1 MIGSFG
7 ILVYAYVIRY
17 MAVGIS
23 PLKSSFDKH
32 PSSYD
37 DTAFNLG
44 MGPTKLF
51 RSIHLPINKS
61 AIAIAFLITFV
72 DIIKE
77 LPITLILRPFNF
89 DTLAVQTYEYA
100 IEEMIPKSSI
110 YSLAIVML
118 GTILLIFL
126 KKIVNKEIDVP
137 KSKWITKILWL
148 KQSADQKFEFFS
160 RGGGYSFFYR
170 WKRIWKNNFLKCLAG
185 LEKINSGSIIL
196 NGKTLNDK
204 STFITPNKRKIGFVF
219 QDYPLFPHL
228 NVLENIK
235 INLDKNYYSKIDYI
249 LELTNIKDLC
259 GRFPDQLSGGEQ
271 QRACIARALVREPDL
286 LLLDEPFSNL
296 DSNIKSTI
304 QDEIQKIIKETKTT
318 TILVT
323 HDIKDTFN
331 ISDKILIFKAG
342 ILQQYDNPVNMYC
355 NPVNCYCAKILGD
368 LNQISV
374 NGKTYFIR
382 PEKIRVA
389 KKSSYLAVVK
399 KQFLLERNIK
409 LVQN

>member
-1 MIGSFG
+1 MFLEVNELQKYYDSNNPLIRNLNFSVEEGDIVSFIGESG
-7 ILVYAYVIRY
+7 S
-17 MAVGIS
+17 G
-23 PLKSSFDKH
+23 K
-32 PSSYD
+32 
-37 DTAFNLG
+37 T
-44 MGPTKLF
+44 T
-51 RSIHLPINKS
+51 
-61 AIAIAFLITFV
+61 
-72 DIIKE
+72 
-77 LPITLILRPFNF
+77 
-89 DTLAVQTYEYA
+89 
-100 IEEMIPKSSI
+100 
-110 YSLAIVML
+110 
-118 GTILLIFL
+118 
-126 KKIVNKEIDVP
+126 
-137 KSKWITKILWL
+137 
-148 KQSADQKFEFFS
+148 
-160 RGGGYSFFYR
+160 
-170 WKRIWKNNFLKCLAG
+170 FLKCLAG

-228 NVLENIK
+228 NILENIK
-235 INLDKNYYSKIDYI
+235 INLDKNYYSKINYI

-259 GRFPDQLSGGEQ
+259 SRFPDQLSGGEQ

-296 DSNIKSTI
+296 DSNIKTII
-304 QDEIQKIIKETKTT
+304 QDEIHKIIKETKTT

-382 PEKIRVA
+382 PEKIRLA

-399 KQFLLERNIK
+399 KTVFVGKEYKISAKINEEIWTFFSEEPLQIDQEVYLELDDKDLLEFDSTCSNFFTH
-409 LVQN
+409 

>member
-1 MIGSFG
+1 M
-7 ILVYAYVIRY
+7 
-17 MAVGIS
+17 
-23 PLKSSFDKH
+23 
-32 PSSYD
+32 
-37 DTAFNLG
+37 
-44 MGPTKLF
+44 
-51 RSIHLPINKS
+51 
-61 AIAIAFLITFV
+61 
-72 DIIKE
+72 
-77 LPITLILRPFNF
+77 
-89 DTLAVQTYEYA
+89 
-100 IEEMIPKSSI
+100 
-110 YSLAIVML
+110 
-118 GTILLIFL
+118 FL
-126 KKIVNKEIDVP
+126 KVNELQKYYDSNNPLIRNLNFSVEEGDIV
-137 KSKWITKILWL
+137 
-148 KQSADQKFEFFS
+148 
-160 RGGGYSFFYR
+160 SFIGESGSG
-170 WKRIWKNNFLKCLAG
+170 KTTFLKCLAG

-235 INLDKNYYSKIDYI
+235 INLDKNYYSKINYI

-259 GRFPDQLSGGEQ
+259 SRFPDQLSGGEQ

-304 QDEIQKIIKETKTT
+304 QDEIHKIIKETKTT

-389 KKSSYLAVVK
+389 KKSSYLAVVQK
-399 KQFLLERNIK
+399 TVFVGKEYKISAKINDEVWIFFSEEPLQIDQEVYLELDDKDLLEFDSTCSNFFTH
-409 LVQN
+409 

>member
-1 MIGSFG
+1 M
-7 ILVYAYVIRY
+7 
-17 MAVGIS
+17 
-23 PLKSSFDKH
+23 
-32 PSSYD
+32 
-37 DTAFNLG
+37 
-44 MGPTKLF
+44 
-51 RSIHLPINKS
+51 
-61 AIAIAFLITFV
+61 
-72 DIIKE
+72 
-77 LPITLILRPFNF
+77 
-89 DTLAVQTYEYA
+89 
-100 IEEMIPKSSI
+100 
-110 YSLAIVML
+110 
-118 GTILLIFL
+118 FL
-126 KKIVNKEIDVP
+126 KVNELQKYYDSNNPLIRNLNFSVEEGDIV
-137 KSKWITKILWL
+137 
-148 KQSADQKFEFFS
+148 
-160 RGGGYSFFYR
+160 SFIGESGSG
-170 WKRIWKNNFLKCLAG
+170 KTTFLKCLAG

-399 KQFLLERNIK
+399 KTVFVGKEYKISAKINEEIWTFFSEEPLQIDQEVYLELDDKDLLEFDSTCSNFFTH
-409 LVQN
+409 

>member
-1 MIGSFG
+1 M
-7 ILVYAYVIRY
+7 
-17 MAVGIS
+17 
-23 PLKSSFDKH
+23 
-32 PSSYD
+32 
-37 DTAFNLG
+37 
-44 MGPTKLF
+44 
-51 RSIHLPINKS
+51 
-61 AIAIAFLITFV
+61 
-72 DIIKE
+72 
-77 LPITLILRPFNF
+77 
-89 DTLAVQTYEYA
+89 
-100 IEEMIPKSSI
+100 
-110 YSLAIVML
+110 
-118 GTILLIFL
+118 FL
-126 KKIVNKEIDVP
+126 KVNELQKYYDSNNPLIRNLNFSVEEGDIV
-137 KSKWITKILWL
+137 
-148 KQSADQKFEFFS
+148 
-160 RGGGYSFFYR
+160 SFIGESGSG
-170 WKRIWKNNFLKCLAG
+170 KTTFLKCLAG

-389 KKSSYLAVVK
+389 KKSSYLAVVQK
-399 KQFLLERNIK
+399 TVFVGKEYKISAKINEEVWIFFSEEPLQIDQKVYLELDDKDLLEFDSTCSNFFTH
-409 LVQN
+409 

>member
-1 MIGSFG
+1 M
-7 ILVYAYVIRY
+7 
-17 MAVGIS
+17 
-23 PLKSSFDKH
+23 
-32 PSSYD
+32 
-37 DTAFNLG
+37 
-44 MGPTKLF
+44 
-51 RSIHLPINKS
+51 
-61 AIAIAFLITFV
+61 
-72 DIIKE
+72 
-77 LPITLILRPFNF
+77 
-89 DTLAVQTYEYA
+89 
-100 IEEMIPKSSI
+100 
-110 YSLAIVML
+110 
-118 GTILLIFL
+118 FL
-126 KKIVNKEIDVP
+126 KVNELQKYYDSNNPLIRNLNFSVEEGDIV
-137 KSKWITKILWL
+137 
-148 KQSADQKFEFFS
+148 
-160 RGGGYSFFYR
+160 SFIGESGSG
-170 WKRIWKNNFLKCLAG
+170 KTTFLKCLAG

-228 NVLENIK
+228 NVFENIK

-259 GRFPDQLSGGEQ
+259 RRFPDQLSGGEQ

-389 KKSSYLAVVK
+389 KKSSYLAVVQK
-399 KQFLLERNIK
+399 TVFVGKEYKISAKINEEVWIFFSEEPLQIDQEVYLELDDKDLLEFDSTCSNFFTH
-409 LVQN
+409 

>member
-1 MIGSFG
+1 M
-7 ILVYAYVIRY
+7 
-17 MAVGIS
+17 
-23 PLKSSFDKH
+23 
-32 PSSYD
+32 
-37 DTAFNLG
+37 
-44 MGPTKLF
+44 
-51 RSIHLPINKS
+51 
-61 AIAIAFLITFV
+61 
-72 DIIKE
+72 
-77 LPITLILRPFNF
+77 
-89 DTLAVQTYEYA
+89 
-100 IEEMIPKSSI
+100 
-110 YSLAIVML
+110 
-118 GTILLIFL
+118 FL
-126 KKIVNKEIDVP
+126 KVNELQKYYDSNNPLIRNLNFSVEEGDIV
-137 KSKWITKILWL
+137 
-148 KQSADQKFEFFS
+148 
-160 RGGGYSFFYR
+160 SFIGESGSG
-170 WKRIWKNNFLKCLAG
+170 KTTFLKCLAG

-235 INLDKNYYSKIDYI
+235 INLDKNYYSKINYI

-259 GRFPDQLSGGEQ
+259 SRFPDQLSGGEQ

-389 KKSSYLAVVK
+389 KKSSYLAVVQK
-399 KQFLLERNIK
+399 TVFVGKEYKISAKINEEVWIFFSEEPLQIDQEVYLELDDKDLLEFDSTCSNFFTH
-409 LVQN
+409 

>member
-1 MIGSFG
+1 M
-7 ILVYAYVIRY
+7 
-17 MAVGIS
+17 
-23 PLKSSFDKH
+23 
-32 PSSYD
+32 
-37 DTAFNLG
+37 
-44 MGPTKLF
+44 
-51 RSIHLPINKS
+51 
-61 AIAIAFLITFV
+61 
-72 DIIKE
+72 
-77 LPITLILRPFNF
+77 
-89 DTLAVQTYEYA
+89 
-100 IEEMIPKSSI
+100 
-110 YSLAIVML
+110 
-118 GTILLIFL
+118 FL
-126 KKIVNKEIDVP
+126 KVNELQKYYDSNNPLIRNLNFSVEEGDIV
-137 KSKWITKILWL
+137 
-148 KQSADQKFEFFS
+148 
-160 RGGGYSFFYR
+160 SFIGESGSG
-170 WKRIWKNNFLKCLAG
+170 KTTFLKCLAG

-389 KKSSYLAVVK
+389 KKSSYLAVVQK
-399 KQFLLERNIK
+399 TVFVGKEYKISAKINEEVWIFFSEEPLQIDQEVYLELDDKDLLEFDSTCSNFFTH
-409 LVQN
+409 

>member
-1 MIGSFG
+1 M
-7 ILVYAYVIRY
+7 
-17 MAVGIS
+17 
-23 PLKSSFDKH
+23 
-32 PSSYD
+32 
-37 DTAFNLG
+37 
-44 MGPTKLF
+44 
-51 RSIHLPINKS
+51 
-61 AIAIAFLITFV
+61 
-72 DIIKE
+72 
-77 LPITLILRPFNF
+77 
-89 DTLAVQTYEYA
+89 
-100 IEEMIPKSSI
+100 
-110 YSLAIVML
+110 
-118 GTILLIFL
+118 FL
-126 KKIVNKEIDVP
+126 KVNELQKYYDSNNPLIRNLNFSVEEGDIV
-137 KSKWITKILWL
+137 
-148 KQSADQKFEFFS
+148 
-160 RGGGYSFFYR
+160 SFIGESGSG
-170 WKRIWKNNFLKCLAG
+170 KTTFLKCLAG

-382 PEKIRVA
+382 PEKIRLA

-399 KQFLLERNIK
+399 KTVFVGKEYKISAKINQEIWSFFSEEPLQIDQEVYLELDDKDLLEFDSTCSNFFTH
-409 LVQN
+409 

>member
-1 MIGSFG
+1 MFLEVNELQKYYDSNNPLIRNLNFSVEEGDIVSFIGESG
-7 ILVYAYVIRY
+7 S
-17 MAVGIS
+17 G
-23 PLKSSFDKH
+23 K
-32 PSSYD
+32 
-37 DTAFNLG
+37 T
-44 MGPTKLF
+44 T
-51 RSIHLPINKS
+51 
-61 AIAIAFLITFV
+61 
-72 DIIKE
+72 
-77 LPITLILRPFNF
+77 
-89 DTLAVQTYEYA
+89 
-100 IEEMIPKSSI
+100 
-110 YSLAIVML
+110 
-118 GTILLIFL
+118 
-126 KKIVNKEIDVP
+126 
-137 KSKWITKILWL
+137 
-148 KQSADQKFEFFS
+148 
-160 RGGGYSFFYR
+160 
-170 WKRIWKNNFLKCLAG
+170 FLKCLAG

-196 NGKTLNDK
+196 NGKILNDK

-249 LELTNIKDLC
+249 LKLTNLKDLC
-259 GRFPDQLSGGEQ
+259 NRYPDQLSGGEQ

-296 DSNIKSTI
+296 DSSIKSII
-304 QDEIQKIIKETKTT
+304 QDEIHKIIKETKTT

-382 PEKIRVA
+382 PEKIRLA
-389 KKSSYLAVVK
+389 KKSSYLAEVK
-399 KQFLLERNIK
+399 KIVFVGKEYKISAKINEEIWTFFSEEPLQIDQEVYLELDDKDLLEFDSTCSNFFTH
-409 LVQN
+409 